1 MRLEHFMTK
10 EEILEAYLNIIP
22 YGRNSSGRNIAG
34 VETGCGRNFGV
45 KAKELTLPQART

>member
-34 VETGCGRNFGV
+34 VETVAEGIF
-45 KAKELTLPQART
+45 A